1 MLTPQDIKDRKL
13 VKAVF
18 GGYDMQT
25 VEDFL
30 EEINK
35 DYQSLYKENQTL
47 KGKLKVL
54 VDKIDEYR
62 SVDDS
67 MRKAL
72 YTAQNMA
79 NEIVAKA
86 KAEKDELLANA
97 KVKASE
103 YIAELKEKIRTEEE
117 ALESAR
123 TNSREFLLKMEE
135 LYKIQSQALVNFVS
149 SNFKKEN
156 AQAKAEK
163 AAREQAAEAPVEP
176 PAPAPEIIPEP
187 EPIPEP
193 VPEPIAPPESEPVE
207 PVSQPEPVVEAP
219 APEPE
224 PVAPPVPE
232 PSAPEE
238 DPFATRA
245 FTVPDEDIKIQPE
258 PTKAEPVKNI
268 GFDTSTI
275 PFADLDIEEDEQT
288 FETKPDLSNLQ
299 FGKNFFW
306 EKDKDE

>member
-86 KAEKDELLANA
+86 KAEKDEMLANA
-97 KVKASE
+97 RVKASE
-103 YIAELKEKIRTEEE
+103 YIAELKEKIRAEEE
-117 ALESAR
+117 ALEHAR
-123 TNSREFLLKMEE
+123 GNSREFLLKMEE
-135 LYKIQSQALVNFVS
+135 LYKTQSQALVNFVS
-149 SNFKKEN
+149 SNFEKEN
-156 AQAKAEK
+156 ARAKAEK
-163 AAREQAAEAPVEP
+163 AAQEQAEAHVE
-176 PAPAPEIIPEP
+176 PAPAP
-187 EPIPEP
+187 
-193 VPEPIAPPESEPVE
+193 
-207 PVSQPEPVVEAP
+207 QPEPVVPAASVAP
-219 APEPE
+219 AEPEIVPEPAPVPVEPMFQPE
-224 PVAPPVPE
+224 PVAEEPEPQPAPVVQQPA
-232 PSAPEE
+232 PSAPVE
-238 DPFATRA
+238 DQFATRA
-245 FTVPDEDIKIQPE
+245 FTVPEEDIKLQPE
-258 PTKAEPVKNI
+258 PSKVEPARNI

-275 PFADLDIEEDEQT
+275 PFADLDIEEEEQT

-306 EKDKDE
+306 ERDKDE